1 MPVKVAFELLSPG
14 QRNGRLSIL
23 IFHRVLAQV
32 DPLFPEEVDAARF
45 DVICG
50 WLRRWFNVLPLDAAV
65 RRLRDGSLPR
75 RAAAITFDD
84 GYADNHDIALPIL
97 KKHGLPSTFF
107 IATGFLDGGCMW
119 NDTVIEAI
127 RRCERSE
134 LSLDEA
140 VPGTH
145 PLSSASDRRGLIDR
159 LLPAIKHLPL
169 AERRAAAHRVTL
181 SCGVSPSAALM
192 MTSAQVQGLH
202 RAGMQIGAHTVNHPI
217 LAVLDEQEAH
227 AEIAQSKQRL
237 ESLIDKQVTLFAY
250 PNGRPAKDYS
260 ASNVDTV
267 RRCGFDAAVSTG
279 WGAARSS
286 SDLYQL
292 PRFTPWDRAR
302 VRFGMRLASNLL
314 RS

>member
-127 RRCERSE
+127 RR
-134 LSLDEA
+134 
-140 VPGTH
+140 
-145 PLSSASDRRGLIDR
+145 
-159 LLPAIKHLPL
+159 
-169 AERRAAAHRVTL
+169 
-181 SCGVSPSAALM
+181 
-192 MTSAQVQGLH
+192 
-202 RAGMQIGAHTVNHPI
+202 
-217 LAVLDEQEAH
+217 
-227 AEIAQSKQRL
+227 
-237 ESLIDKQVTLFAY
+237 
-250 PNGRPAKDYS
+250 
-260 ASNVDTV
+260 
-267 RRCGFDAAVSTG
+267 
-279 WGAARSS
+279 
-286 SDLYQL
+286 
-292 PRFTPWDRAR
+292 
-302 VRFGMRLASNLL
+302 
-314 RS
+314 